1 MNMHNLNLRTSNQI
15 LQHRKDLLQVYCGQ
29 KSFLAPG
36 KSQQIL
42 EDYLDYFESEL
53 LNQTPESNISQ
64 IQEMLLELSCIIRSR
79 NTRLIPGEYSNFLQ
93 RLIRIYGAG
102 FSQNPGNA
110 FLITAAD
117 YADVIEAI
125 SKECPNYD
133 YSEALGQLLR
143 YMSQLYKV
151 RKSSWKTVYEHI
163 QSMPDSIT
171 AVQMVKTEYF
181 AEIQQWAE
189 EGVGNLFQI
198 RKDIYQRIEEL
209 EQQANA
215 IEKQIDAEGSI
226 LATETPVPKVFG
238 QAQIINLAEKRAQKR
253 IEALHV
259 DLAANARD
267 ILSQGELVALIESNI
282 QEFDDKLREAR
293 RAYSIRLVH
302 AAELNLS

>member
-1 MNMHNLNLRTSNQI
+1 MNMPNFKLRTPSQI
-15 LQHRKDLLQVYCGQ
+15 LRHRKDLQQVYRGQ
-29 KSFLAPG
+29 KPFLAPG

-42 EDYLDYFESEL
+42 VDYLDYFESEL
-53 LNQTPESNISQ
+53 LNQTPTANISQ
-64 IQEMLLELSCIIRSR
+64 IQEMLLELSCVIRSR
-79 NTRLIPGEYSNFLQ
+79 NARLIPGEYSNFLQ
-93 RLIRIYGAG
+93 RLIHLYGEG
-102 FSQNPGNA
+102 FSQTSSDA
-110 FLITAAD
+110 FLVTAAD

-125 SKECPNYD
+125 SKACPNYD

-143 YMSQLYKV
+143 YMSNLYKG

-163 QSMPDSIT
+163 LSMPDSIT

-181 AEIQQWAE
+181 GEIQQWAE

-209 EQQANA
+209 EQQANT
-215 IEKQIDAEGSI
+215 IEKLIDTEESI
-226 LATETPVPKVFG
+226 LATETTAPKVFG

-259 DLAANARD
+259 DLATNARE

-282 QEFDDKLREAR
+282 QEFDDKLLEAR